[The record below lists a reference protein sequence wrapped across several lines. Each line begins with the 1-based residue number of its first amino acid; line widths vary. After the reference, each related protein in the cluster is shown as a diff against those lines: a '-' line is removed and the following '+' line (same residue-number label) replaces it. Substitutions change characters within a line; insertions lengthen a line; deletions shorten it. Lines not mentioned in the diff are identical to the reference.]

1 METWRLFTV
10 GFFDSNVLKQLTH
23 MLCGLVHLLFFLS
36 WEYAAVCSPL
46 LLLCIGCFCFFEE
59 DQVLP
64 MNVSTETSDIDTLAL
79 SVLLAVF
86 LEGR

>member
-1 METWRLFTV
+1 MWTCTLAFFSLMGIRCSLFP
-10 GFFDSNVLKQLTH
+10 S
-23 MLCGLVHLLFFLS
+23 S
-36 WEYAAVCSPL
+36 AAVHWL
-46 LLLCIGCFCFFEE
+46 FLFFEE